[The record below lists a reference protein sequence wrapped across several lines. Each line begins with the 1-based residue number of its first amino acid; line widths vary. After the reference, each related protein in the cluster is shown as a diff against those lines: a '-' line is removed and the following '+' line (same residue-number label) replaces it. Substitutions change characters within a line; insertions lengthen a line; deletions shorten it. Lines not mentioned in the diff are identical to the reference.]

1 MTIITRPVIAKPI
14 ITKPM
19 IALSAVIALAL
30 VGGLDMIGP
39 KAAQSRDTSPATT
52 ISERFPSAVQASAVL
67 DHSGAQNSNA
77 GAAGQRGDRLLPA
90 ATCTHEHWP
99 YIADECLVSEDAAV
113 ARKPART
120 ITIEKHPGRK
130 APQAA
135 PAPAPARLASVA
147 TTVASR

>member
-1 MTIITRPVIAKPI
+1 MTI

-19 IALSAVIALAL
+19 IVVSAVIAMAL

-39 KAAQSRDTSPATT
+39 KAAQSRDTSPAST
-52 ISERFPSAVQASAVL
+52 ISERFPSAVQATAAL
-67 DHSGAQNSNA
+67 DHAGTQNPNA
-77 GAAGQRGDRLLPA
+77 GSAAQRGDRMVPA

-99 YIADECLVSEDAAV
+99 YIADECLVSEDVAA

-120 ITIEKHPGRK
+120 ITIEKRLGGK
-130 APQAA
+130 APQVTAA
-135 PAPAPARLASVA
+135 HSVPAPARLASAV